1 MGGEQPEKV
10 PIFSVCSAHPGVNRL
25 WRATMP
31 GMGTLYLVS
40 TPIGNLEDFSPRG
53 QRILSE
59 VSLIA
64 AEDTRHSR
72 KLLNHFR
79 IETPLVSYHDHSG
92 ASRRGELLEALD
104 AGDLAL
110 ISDSGTPIVSDPGYE
125 LVREAWE
132 RGHPVRSVP
141 GPSAVVA
148 ALAVSGIAPDKFLF
162 LGYLPRQRKPRL
174 DLLGQHASDPWTL
187 VAFEVP
193 HRIEQAMEDLATILG
208 AEREVAVC
216 RELTKLHEQTLRGT
230 IAQVQRELREDTARG
245 EFTLVV
251 AGAPEDERW
260 EESRVRAALED
271 LVARG
276 LQPSRAAREVAE
288 LSGWR
293 KNDVYDLTLEE

>member
-1 MGGEQPEKV
+1 
-10 PIFSVCSAHPGVNRL
+10 
-25 WRATMP
+25 MP

-53 QRILSE
+53 QRILRE

-72 KLLNHFR
+72 KLLSHFQ
-79 IETPLVSYHDHSG
+79 IDTPLVSYHDHSG
-92 ASRRGELLEALD
+92 GPRRAELLEALD
-104 AGDLAL
+104 SGDLAL
-110 ISDSGTPIVSDPGYE
+110 ISDSGTPIVSDPGYD
-125 LVREAWE
+125 LVREAWG
-132 RGHPVRSVP
+132 RGHAVRSVP

-148 ALAVSGIAPDKFLF
+148 ALAVAGIAPDMFLF
-162 LGYLPRQRKPRL
+162 LGYLPRQRKSRL

-193 HRIEQAMEDLATILG
+193 HRIEQSMQDLGDVFG

-216 RELTKLHEQTLRGT
+216 RELTKMHEETLRGS
-230 IAQVQRELREDTARG
+230 IAEVRRKLHEDTVRG
-245 EFTLVV
+245 EITLVI
-251 AGAPEDERW
+251 AGAPELERW
-260 EESRVRAALED
+260 EEDRVRSALDE
-271 LVARG
+271 LVTG
-276 LQPSRAAREVAE
+276 GMKPSQAAREVAE